1 MALLLS
7 IKVKDLFFS
16 NFSEITHLILFA
28 GGFIGFFFKSMVNI
42 IFELINSEFKLPI
55 TGNKPLDS
63 VNKIFNKPLFAK
75 GNTEDSTENFS
86 GWSSTENKVTNSEYD
101 NWDWDD
107 LQDLKYQVQESME
120 QFNPDSEEYK
130 ELKSRLDEMEEAM
143 DKKIE
148 ETSETENE
156 YYSQA
161 ESSKYN
167 ENKNFDYN
175 ESSESNDFGRP
186 KSEED
191 LWKED
196 AKNFSSE
203 QLEYELN
210 RIDDMIE
217 TYESECSR
225 VPAAEKEISKL
236 ESKKAVYIDALN
248 EKGSKESEPEY
259 EGKGKYID
267 YNSLNKK

>member
-1 MALLLS
+1 MGKESSES
-7 IKVKDLFFS
+7 I
-16 NFSEITHLILFA
+16 E
-28 GGFIGFFFKSMVNI
+28 
-42 IFELINSEFKLPI
+42 EL
-55 TGNKPLDS
+55 
-63 VNKIFNKPLFAK
+63 FNKPLFTK
-75 GNTEDSTENFS
+75 GNTQDTTENSPDS
-86 GWSSTENKVTNSEYD
+86 GAKNETIPGSSSTETKATSSEYD

-107 LQDLKYQVQESME
+107 LQDLKYQIQESME
-120 QFNPDSEEYK
+120 EFHPDSTEYK

-148 ETSETENE
+148 ERSDTENE

-167 ENKNFDYN
+167 ENKDYYKE
-175 ESSESNDFGRP
+175 ESSKSDDLGHP

-203 QLEYELN
+203 ELEYELN

-217 TYESECSR
+217 TYESERLR

-236 ESKKAVYIDALN
+236 ENKKAVYLDALD
-248 EKGSKESEPEY
+248 EKVSKKSEPEY
-259 EGKGKYID
+259 EGKGKGID
-267 YNSLNKK
+267 YSSSKNK

>member
-1 MALLLS
+1 MVS

-16 NFSEITHLILFA
+16 NFSEITHLILFV
-28 GGFIGFFFKSMVNI
+28 GGFIGFFFKSIANI
-42 IFELINSEFKLPI
+42 LFELINSEFKLPI
-55 TGNKPLDS
+55 EGKKSLES
-63 VNKIFNKPLFAK
+63 IEELFNKPLLAK
-75 GNTEDSTENFS
+75 GNSEDSTENITGS
-86 GWSSTENKVTNSEYD
+86 SSTENKVTNSEYD

-107 LQDLKYQVQESME
+107 LQDLKYQIQESME
-120 QFNPDSEEYK
+120 QFHPDSVEYK

-143 DKKIE
+143 DKKVE

-167 ENKNFDYN
+167 ENKNFENN
-175 ESSESNDFGRP
+175 EPFKSNDFGRP

-196 AKNFSSE
+196 AKKFSSE

-210 RIDDMIE
+210 RIDDIIE
-217 TYESECSR
+217 TYESERSR

-236 ESKKAVYIDALN
+236 ENKKAVYIDALN
-248 EKGSKESEPEY
+248 EKGSKESESEY
-259 EGKGKYID
+259 EGKGKGVD
-267 YNSLNKK
+267 YSSSNKK